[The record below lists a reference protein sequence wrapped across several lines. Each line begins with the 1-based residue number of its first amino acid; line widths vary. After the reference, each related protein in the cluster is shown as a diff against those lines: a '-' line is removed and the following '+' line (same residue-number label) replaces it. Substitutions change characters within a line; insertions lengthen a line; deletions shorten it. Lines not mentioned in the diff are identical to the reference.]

1 MTIALEGEIIH
12 LSGHCVAED
21 AEPMLKH
28 LLGGARQVD
37 LTGCTFLH
45 GALVQLLMAAKPVI
59 IGEPDEFL
67 RDWLMPLIHKPD
79 SP

>member
-1 MTIALEGEIIH
+1 MTIALEGEVIR
-12 LSGHCVAED
+12 LSGRCVAEE

-37 LTGCTFLH
+37 LSGCDYLH
-45 GALVQLLMAAKPVI
+45 GALVQLLMASKPVI

-67 RDWLMPLIHKPD
+67 RDWLMPLIRHPD